1 VLAFGAVNVW
11 KSERR
16 AAGIGVAQVF
26 GFEHRGIVYKQGT
39 KIRGLGWKGDRI
51 FRDML

>member
-1 VLAFGAVNVW
+1 VLAFGTFDVW
-11 KSERR
+11 KSEWR

-26 GFEHRGIVYKQGT
+26 GFEHRGVVYKLGT

-51 FRDML
+51 FRDMY